1 MKILVFSDSHGMVGF
16 MQRIAEKE
24 NPDMI
29 LHLGDLESDCD
40 GAFANIRVVKV
51 RGNCDFHSFEEK
63 ERILEFGPSKIWMT
77 HGHLYGVKN
86 GLASLLKHGEE
97 LGANVILYGHTH
109 RRYLLET
116 DRYVVMNPGTPDSS
130 YGVIELDHGAV
141 VSIRIEDAIY

>member
-24 NPDMI
+24 KPDMI
-29 LHLGDLESDCD
+29 LHLGDLESDCN
-40 GAFANIRVVKV
+40 GAFGDIRVVKV

-63 ERILEFGPSKIWMT
+63 ERLLEFGPFKIWMT
-77 HGHLYGVKN
+77 HGHLYGVKS
-86 GLASLLKHGEE
+86 GLASLLKRGEG

-116 DRYVVMNPGTPDSS
+116 DRYTVMNPGTPDNS
-130 YGVIELDHGAV
+130 YGVIECTDGAV
-141 VSIRIEDAIY
+141 TLVKLEEVMF

>member
-29 LHLGDLESDCD
+29 FHLGDLESDCD

>member
-24 NPDMI
+24 KPDMI
-29 LHLGDLESDCD
+29 LHLGDMESDCD
-40 GAFANIRVVKV
+40 GAFADLRVVKV

-63 ERILEFGPSKIWMT
+63 ERFLDFGSSKIWMT
-77 HGHLYGVKN
+77 HGHLYGVKS

-116 DRYVVMNPGTPDSS
+116 DRYTVMNPGTPDNS
-130 YGVIELDHGAV
+130 YGVIELTDGAV
-141 VSIRIEDAIY
+141 TSVKLEEVTF

>member
-24 NPDMI
+24 KPDMI

-40 GAFANIRVVKV
+40 GAFGDLRVVKV

-63 ERILEFGPSKIWMT
+63 ERFLDFGFTKIWMT
-77 HGHLYGVKN
+77 HGHLYGVKS
-86 GLASLLKHGEE
+86 GLSSLLSHGEE

-116 DRYVVMNPGTPDSS
+116 DRYTVMNPGTPDNS
-130 YGVIELDHGAV
+130 YGVIELTDGAV
-141 VSIRIEDAIY
+141 TSVKLEDVTL